1 VVGLYMNPPGRAAVF
16 SFDEKTQCQALD
28 RTQASL
34 PMKPGRA
41 GTMTHDY
48 KRNGTTEL
56 FAALNIATG
65 EVITHCHK
73 GHTTV
78 DVLAFFKKFDRPSP
92 KARTSTSCST
102 TSPPTKAL
110 SSRNGSP
117 TQSASGG
124 TSTSPRPRD
133 PG

>member
-1 VVGLYMNPPGRAAVF
+1 VF

-34 PMKPGRA
+34 PMKRGRA

-48 KRNGTTEL
+48 KRNGTTDL

-73 GHTTV
+73 GHTTI
-78 DVLAFFKKFDRPSP
+78 DVLAFFKKIDKAVPKSQDIHVVLDNLSAHKGPELAKWLADPKRKRWSAGSKRSPTNGSVEEPSP
-92 KARTSTSCST
+92 A
-102 TSPPTKAL
+102 
-110 SSRNGSP
+110 
-117 TQSASGG
+117 
-124 TSTSPRPRD
+124 
-133 PG
+133 